1 MCVIIYTHPQQS
13 VVHLHHRLMVTSIPI
28 QTIKSLRVIV
38 VCHEGNSVKS
48 EGRLQL
54 HIAECHLNGTWQ
66 PNPSDLC
73 DLIASDETPSSPGK
87 SV

>member
-1 MCVIIYTHPQQS
+1 
-13 VVHLHHRLMVTSIPI
+13 MVTSIPI
-28 QTIKSLRVIV
+28 YSNKSQWVIIV
-38 VCHEGNSVKS
+38 YHEGNSVNP
-48 EGRLQL
+48 EERLQL

-73 DLIASDETPSSPGK
+73 DSKDEGPSSPGK